1 MTGGIRLMRIV
12 STITVPRQCMVV
24 NNENECSHDPEHSKV
39 HTLMFD
45 YSQHESTVG
54 SFPKKG

>member
-1 MTGGIRLMRIV
+1 MRIV
-12 STITVPRQCMVV
+12 STITVPKQCMVV
-24 NNENECSHDPEHSKV
+24 NNENECSHDLEHSKV